1 MKKSLLFVFFLI
13 FNFLNS
19 QETHIDFDSFNPEV
33 TFESWNNSST
43 FALTTNPIQ
52 DPVNASINVGQF
64 TAGADD
70 GGNFDSNIG
79 IGVINPTTVF
89 TSPFDLTAVSADG
102 TELNYFTM
110 KVFALEEVTLTFHI
124 ENSPDYN
131 NYEEA
136 SATIGPNQTNQWVDL
151 YFDFND
157 ISNIF
162 MNNIVIKVDGPDW
175 VSGDFLFFDDIVGP
189 PLYSSSAFEYTPA
202 NLSTDISV
210 GAVMEIVT
218 NNKFYDPGAVTITD
232 FTNKVALRLGDEN
245 GADVSYEAS
254 ISDDS
259 RITIT
264 PDSDLEYLTTY
275 WFGVIDNT
283 IYSSNGTYVVGVGA
297 TFTTKEAVAGDIN
310 VMLIDYETPETSIAF
325 ESWGSA
331 GFAQTPNPAPDAVN
345 PSSQVGQFTHPGG
358 SWSSTIETS
367 PTLDNIDF
375 AETPYWN
382 VKVWAD
388 KAINIVFKLQNNV
401 SWWENNEFTYSL
413 SSEEINQWVQL
424 SFNFSNVTATNY
436 NRIQMWF
443 DGDTSGGSEV
453 GDVYYFDDIE
463 KSSVPPPAVIT
474 FSPEDGATDILQ
486 YSQLSIESN
495 FQFVNTDG
503 SDIENPTSVLELR
516 ENNSTGA
523 EVSFYA
529 TLSTNNNK
537 FTIVPAELLSS
548 GATYWYG
555 VKDGMIKYDE
565 NQSSVSGVNAT
576 FSVTNDAMPDME
588 VYNDFDGN
596 SLCLLTE
603 ALNDPESGIA
613 PSFDLFAQDP
623 MNPSNSVM
631 EWTKG
636 TTWYGWERINIQLNA
651 PFDASLGDLFSF
663 RVFSPV
669 KTGVRFKLTDASY
682 DWEQTGNYETGS
694 ESFPDPSI
702 VVENQ
707 WQTFYFNTSDLA
719 DGVSF
724 DHLQIFIGRGD
735 MDADVSNT
743 TFYVDDIMG
752 PALQTTASNNDF
764 EISDVVIYPN
774 PANDVVQIKNLQGN
788 KTIKISDI
796 NGRIVSQTNT
806 DSNLFSVALLTKGFY
821 FVEINGHIKKLIK
834 N

>member
-162 MNNIVIKVDGPDW
+162 MNNIVIKVDGPGW

-669 KTGVRFKLTDASY
+669 KTGIRFKLTDASY

-707 WQTFYFNTSDLA
+707 WQTFYFNISDLA

-774 PANDVVQIKNLQGN
+774 PANDIVQIKNLQGN

-796 NGRIVSQTNT
+796 NGRIVSQTTT
-806 DSNLFSVALLTKGFY
+806 DSNLFSVAFLSKGFY